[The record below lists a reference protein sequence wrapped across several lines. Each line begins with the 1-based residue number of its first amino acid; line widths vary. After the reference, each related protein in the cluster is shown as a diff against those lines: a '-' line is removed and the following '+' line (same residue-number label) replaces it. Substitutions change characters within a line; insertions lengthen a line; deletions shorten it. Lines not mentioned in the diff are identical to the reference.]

1 MPTKAEKALV
11 NAIQEEVDRDHL
23 FLEKCK
29 YHNELMEELF
39 HSKGLTDY
47 ESPEAEAV
55 FEEVG
60 KRMEA
65 KYPGYLKSLEVEQL
79 QGPSW

>member
-29 YHNELMEELF
+29 YHEKLMEELF
-39 HSKGLTDY
+39 HSKGLTDHDT
-47 ESPEAEAV
+47 PEAIAI
-55 FEEVG
+55 FEEVK
-60 KRMEA
+60 KRME
-65 KYPGYLKSLEVEQL
+65 KKFGVKS
-79 QGPSW
+79 